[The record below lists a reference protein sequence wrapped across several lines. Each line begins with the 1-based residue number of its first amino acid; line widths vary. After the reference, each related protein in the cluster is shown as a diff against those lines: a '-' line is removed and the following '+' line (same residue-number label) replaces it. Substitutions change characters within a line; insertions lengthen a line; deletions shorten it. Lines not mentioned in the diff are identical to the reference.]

1 MSTSRDDGGGAL
13 RPCDRERPDAGSGL
27 SLTGPRVP
35 VGPRPMRRAATLV
48 ALLIGAFAILAALP
62 ATALAA
68 SGSGPAPA
76 PTPSASPAPLATPSP
91 GASVNQLTQELNQDM
106 ARLNGITSQL
116 EGAQA
121 TLAADNVKLAKDAKR
136 QAELRGELDSLARLD
151 YQEPMLDMGT
161 VLEAQN
167 LQQLLGDISESRLVA
182 GRQQDLL
189 TEAAALQRQDESARN
204 SEARQMKAMEAEQAQ
219 AKAIAGQVAD
229 MRDNAIAAQVAA
241 RAAAAAAAQATS
253 ASTIMPGSA
262 NPPAGPWPNRFY
274 TGECTWWV
282 ADHVYIPWL
291 GNAIQWWAAAQP
303 YYPEGQTPKVGAIMV
318 SDESA
323 YGHVAI
329 VIGVSGNTFTVSEM
343 NYDAWDQVDQRT
355 ITMGSIPLEGFIYPP
370 PQDEHL
376 P

>member
-1 MSTSRDDGGGAL
+1 
-13 RPCDRERPDAGSGL
+13 
-27 SLTGPRVP
+27 
-35 VGPRPMRRAATLV
+35 MRRIATVV
-48 ALLIGAFAILAALP
+48 ALLIGAFAILGALP

-76 PTPSASPAPLATPSP
+76 PTPSASPTPAPLATPSP

-106 ARLNGITSQL
+106 ARLNDITSQL

-121 TLAADNVKLAKDAKR
+121 ALAADNVKLARDAKR
-136 QAELRGELDSLARLD
+136 QAELRGELNSLARLD

-189 TEAAALQRQDESARN
+189 AQAAALQQQDQAARD
-204 SEARQMKAMEAEQAQ
+204 SEARQMKSMEAEQAQ

-229 MRDNAIAAQVAA
+229 MRSNAIAAQVAAQVAA
-241 RAAAAAAAQATS
+241 RAAAAAAAAPAQTTS
-253 ASTIMPGSA
+253 ASTIMPGGA

-303 YYPEGQTPKVGAIMV
+303 YYPEGQTPRVGAIMV
-318 SDESA
+318 SEESS

-329 VIGVSGNTFTVSEM
+329 VIGVSGNSFTVSEM
-343 NYDAWDQVDQRT
+343 NYNGWNQVDQRT
-355 ITMGSIPLEGFIYPP
+355 ITLGSIPLEGFIYPP